1 VTKSNSPADP
11 PSIIGRQTAFA
22 SDIELVVRKDRVGSP
37 RNEIVAVN
45 SNRETIRRRLA
56 HHVEEDGNLI
66 GAIRVFPRG
75 FLPDVL
81 NGRRHPL
88 KNVVVPGLPLGDDAA
103 IVVNIAIVLEV
114 LLLSSAIETSQPVQ
128 FSTIAMMAVAALVT

>member
-1 VTKSNSPADP
+1 
-11 PSIIGRQTAFA
+11 
-22 SDIELVVRKDRVGSP
+22 
-37 RNEIVAVN
+37 
-45 SNRETIRRRLA
+45 
-56 HHVEEDGNLI
+56 
-66 GAIRVFPRG
+66 
-75 FLPDVL
+75 LPDVL

-128 FSTIAMMAVAALVT
+128 FSTIAMMAVAALASIRVVTLLSLCDDPGIPFH